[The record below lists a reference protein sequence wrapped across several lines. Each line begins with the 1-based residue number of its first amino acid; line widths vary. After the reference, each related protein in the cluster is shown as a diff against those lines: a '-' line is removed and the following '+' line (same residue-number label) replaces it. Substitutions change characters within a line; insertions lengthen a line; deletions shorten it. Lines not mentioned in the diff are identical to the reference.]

1 MKAMYTAE
9 AKATGG
15 RNGHVKSSNDVL
27 DLEVRSPKALEAQ
40 MMITLIQK
48 CFCSRLCSLFR

>member
-27 DLEVRSPKALEAQ
+27 DLEVHLKPWEAQ
-40 MMITLIQK
+40 MMITLIQN
-48 CFCSRLCSLFR
+48 FCSRLCSLFR